1 MNERIRLLRE
11 TLGLSRSSFGDKLG
25 ISGDVVNNLERG
37 RIEIKDER
45 IKLICT
51 TFGINEEWLRF
62 GDGEM
67 KISLSRNEEIFE
79 FANEIMSEMDV
90 SFKKRLITALSKLNE
105 KNWETLEKI
114 AEELL
119 KK

>member
-1 MNERIRLLRE
+1 MNERIRLIRE
-11 TLGLSRSSFGDKLG
+11 NLGLSRSAFGDRIG
-25 ISGDVVNNLERG
+25 VSGDVINNLERG

-51 TFGINEEWLRF
+51 TFGIKEEWLRE
-62 GDGEM
+62 GTGEM

-79 FANEIMSEMDV
+79 FANDIMSEVDE
-90 SFKKRLITALSKLNE
+90 SFKKRLVLALSKLNE
-105 KNWETLEKI
+105 QDWETLEKI
-114 AEELL
+114 AEELT